1 MKNNCFLPSRSFHLE
16 EERDKLKKK
25 NYNKFILFIYL
36 LTEGILLNNNS

>member
-16 EERDKLKKK
+16 EERDKLKK